1 MTIAQKVLLLG
12 LLLFTGVLLAQDVP
26 PPDPNKGGVPGFP
39 VPIDGFV
46 WLGGL
51 VALAYGAIKKYNNP
65 K

>member
-1 MTIAQKVLLLG
+1 MSAPAKLIFLV
-12 LLLFTGVLLAQDVP
+12 LLLFTSALFAQDVP
-26 PPDPNKGGVPGFP
+26 PPAPAPSG
-39 VPIDGFV
+39 VPIDGLV